1 MITKEKVHWRQL
13 NGPQIE
19 AYMDALWA
27 FQIDKYDALLD
38 YFNNLS
44 IQSANSYHLDF
55 IGKLMRIPR
64 AVILIEE
71 SFEHML
77 VFSEGQES
85 AVLPAFSDGLGA
97 LAQHTGVFGRR
108 PRDFDPQHFQT
119 IDDATYRKILLA
131 VAQNTSHAKSLAL
144 IDALCYAFLAIR
156 KPDGTSKNIYYEIQE
171 DPQSVGDLRVA
182 VASLAG
188 YNQVILQQILN
199 QLFTSVPRVTLFFD
213 ETLARNIKD

>member
-1 MITKEKVHWRQL
+1 MSLTL
-13 NGPQIE
+13 DGIE
-19 AYMDALWA
+19 YR
-27 FQIDKYDALLD
+27 
-38 YFNNLS
+38 
-44 IQSANSYHLDF
+44 LDF

-85 AVLPAFSDGLGA
+85 AVLPAFSDGLGT
-97 LAQHTGVFGRR
+97 LAQPAGVFGRR
-108 PRDFDPQHFQT
+108 PRDFDPQHFQI

-131 VAQNTSHAKSLAL
+131 VARNTSHAKGVAL

-182 VASLAG
+182 IASLAG

-199 QLFTSVPRVTLFFD
+199 QLFTNVPRVTLFFD